1 MVSPNT
7 ESRGLVAALAG
18 YFSRH
23 KGIVLGGALAG
34 ALLIGVLD
42 FLTGIELSFSLFYLG
57 PIAIAAW
64 YLGLPAGCGIA
75 LLSAVLWAIADLAAG
90 HLYSQHWMLLWN
102 SIIRLAFFVMVTVLL
117 VRLKD
122 ALNVKEALAN
132 TDHLTRLL
140 NRRAFNERL
149 ELELKRAVRYRQAFT
164 LVCFD
169 LDNFKQ
175 VNDSMGH
182 DAGDELLQC
191 VGTVIESHIRDVD
204 AAARLGGDEFAVLF
218 PLMEPE
224 AAGKTLPKLRSD
236 LLAAMEQRGWPVTF
250 SIGAITFV
258 RPSGK
263 LRDVLKAVDELMY
276 KVKRQGK
283 NDLWHNVCFD
293 DELEECAKKRCV

>member
-1 MVSPNT
+1 MKAGFA
-7 ESRGLVAALAG
+7 RGLVATLADC
-18 YFSRH
+18 FSRH
-23 KGIVLGGALAG
+23 AGIALGGALTA
-34 ALLIGVLD
+34 ALLVGVLD

-57 PIAIAAW
+57 PIAIAVW
-64 YLGLPAGCGIA
+64 YLGPLAGYGIA
-75 LLSAVLWAIADLAAG
+75 LLSAVLWVIADLAGG
-90 HLYSQHWMLLWN
+90 HLYSQQWMPLWN
-102 SIIRLAFFVMVTVLL
+102 SIIRLAFFVMATALL

-122 ALNVKEALAN
+122 ALNVKEVLAN
-132 TDHLTRLL
+132 TDHLTRLS

-182 DAGDELLQC
+182 DAGDELLKC
-191 VGTVIESHIRDVD
+191 VGTVLGNHTRDVD
-204 AAARLGGDEFAVLF
+204 VAARLGGDEFAVLF

-224 AAGKTLPKLRSD
+224 AAGNALPKLRSE
-236 LLAAMEQRGWPVTF
+236 LLAAMERRGWPVTF

-258 RPSGK
+258 SPRGT

-276 KVKRQGK
+276 KVKKQGK
-283 NDLWHNVCFD
+283 NDLWYNVCF
-293 DELEECAKKRCV
+293 ENGLKECTERRCV